1 MNKKINKEIR
11 PQAHRY
17 LDASPQPEELL
28 AIALGQGRDRV
39 LAGRI
44 HVDIRRHA
52 FHGVHGL
59 VPQDAVDEHHMAIEL
74 ALPHRADGS
83 LSAEHDAHYVG
94 LQDQLHL
101 GRIHVHQVARLQ
113 GPSIVHQYVD
123 GAQLLDDPVE
133 GLVHRALAA
142 HVAVEGKE
150 LAPLLRRQLLLQ
162 LLHPVHP
169 AGQAHHRHARV
180 DQILG
185 YGRANAGA
193 GSGND
198 CHAILPAFHVD
209 GLDFYRFLIESRE
222 EPRVYIDKGGMEWDG
237 LRAENQPLSERV
249 LANYTEGN
257 LGLQPPNF
265 RKLYKEINS

>member
-150 LAPLLRRQLLLQ
+150 LALFS
-162 LLHPVHP
+162 
-169 AGQAHHRHARV
+169 
-180 DQILG
+180 
-185 YGRANAGA
+185 A
-193 GSGND
+193 GSSF
-198 CHAILPAFHVD
+198 CSSFTRSTRRARPTTVMPALTRSLAMAEPMPELAPVTTATRFCQRSM
-209 GLDFYRFLIESRE
+209 LTAWIFTDF
-222 EPRVYIDKGGMEWDG
+222 
-237 LRAENQPLSERV
+237 
-249 LANYTEGN
+249 
-257 LGLQPPNF
+257 
-265 RKLYKEINS
+265 